1 MKRFLR
7 MAASAAFVLLLSACA
22 RHKIIPDDTLAQIF
36 HDAFLTNAY
45 IGSEGVKT
53 DSLRIYEPIFARYGY
68 TTDDVHY
75 TIGNFSKRKS
85 ARLGDVV
92 ERAIEMLE
100 REGKIYNQE
109 VAVLDTIDNVAR
121 RTFTRTVLADSL
133 IRVGSLRDTARL
145 SFTLDVEPGEYSLSL
160 KYLVD
165 SLDRNQRGL
174 KGSVW
179 LERRDS
185 SRTNV
190 YTTTLRRNREESFSR
205 RFTTDTTHRRLRID
219 FLTFNARPERPS
231 VTVTDLKVE
240 YIPPTRTAVEKL
252 YVFSQGQV
260 HRYGRELQGHRVVDF
275 RRVQERQPPRFSGS
289 MGCCEGYCSE
299 GAVQQAPVRGGCIL
313 RCQQG
318 YPHGHPLCH
327 GSCMAGTL
335 RHQHV
340 HQAHR

>member
-92 ERAIEMLE
+92 EEAIRMLE
-100 REGKIYNQE
+100 EEGLRYEHE

-133 IRVGSLRDTARL
+133 VRVRSLRDTARL
-145 SFTLDVEPGEYSLSL
+145 HIRLDSLLPGEYNLTVN
-160 KYLVD
+160 YLVD
-165 SLDRNQRGL
+165 SLDRNPGLRG
-174 KGSVW
+174 SAW
-179 LERRDS
+179 LIRTDG
-185 SRTNV
+185 SRTSS
-190 YTTTLRRNREESFSR
+190 YTFTMRRNKEE
-205 RFTTDTTHRRLRID
+205 RFTRRYTADSTTRELHLNL
-219 FLTFNARPERPS
+219 FLPREGAKRPS
-231 VTVTDLKVE
+231 VTLRDLE
-240 YIPPTRTAVEKL
+240 IRYTPPTRQAVESL
-252 YVFSQGQV
+252 YLRQLDIRIFAD
-260 HRYGRELQGHRVVDF
+260 EFF
-275 RRVQERQPPRFSGS
+275 R
-289 MGCCEGYCSE
+289 
-299 GAVQQAPVRGGCIL
+299 AA
-313 RCQQG
+313 
-318 YPHGHPLCH
+318 HPKDSL
-327 GSCMAGTL
+327 
-335 RHQHV
+335 
-340 HQAHR
+340 